1 MNIYEFKV
9 RKSHKDYV
17 SLSEYK
23 DKVLLIFNSA
33 PFCGLSHQYKG
44 IQKLYQK
51 YQKNGFEILDFPC
64 NQFAYEAP
72 ISDEKYNRIVR
83 SIFRPHLLLFF

>member
-33 PFCGLSHQYKG
+33 PFCGLSHQYIG

-51 YQKNGFEILDFPC
+51 YL
-64 NQFAYEAP
+64 
-72 ISDEKYNRIVR
+72 YN
-83 SIFRPHLLLFF
+83 